1 LLEPPPAPTARLND
15 YAGVLTAADRDR
27 IERLL
32 TERERATGA
41 QMAIA
46 IFPSL
51 QGGSLEDFS
60 IRLAE
65 RWRVGDK
72 GLDRGVILVAFVEDR
87 RMRLEVGYGLEPV
100 IPDAV
105 AGRIIRDAIA
115 PRFREGRYAAGLEA
129 GVVAVY
135 ARVHGGE
142 PAEPAARPSVTLT
155 SPVVMFLGLM
165 VLIALLVGADA
176 YRARRF
182 VGRRGYTAG
191 RRGWEPMVLPGPG
204 WGGGWHG
211 GGGGSSG
218 GGGFSPGG
226 GSFGGGGAS
235 GEW

>member
-1 LLEPPPAPTARLND
+1 
-15 YAGVLTAADRDR
+15 VLAAADRDR
-27 IERLL
+27 LERLV

-65 RWRVGDK
+65 RWRVGQK
-72 GLDRGVILVAFVEDR
+72 GLDTGVILVVFVQDR

-135 ARVHGGE
+135 ARVQGTE
-142 PAEPAARPSVTLT
+142 QARPAARPSVGLT
-155 SPVVMFLGLM
+155 SPLVMFLGVI
-165 VLIALLVGADA
+165 VLIALLLGGEA
-176 YRARRF
+176 YRSRRF
-182 VGRRGYTAG
+182 VGRRGYTVG
-191 RRGWEPMVLPGPG
+191 RQGWGPMVLPGPG

-211 GGGGSSG
+211 RGGGSLG